1 MNKIK
6 IFSDST
12 CDLSEKELK
21 EMNIGII
28 PLSIVFDDKVYK
40 EGVDITPKELFKKV
54 KHLKM
59 LPKTS
64 APSPQEFI
72 DKFKVYVDDGYTII
86 FIGISSLMSC
96 TVANARIAADEL
108 GTDKVKVM
116 DSLNFCVT
124 LGGLVKKCYDFAS
137 SEMSVADV
145 ISETLKIRDN
155 YKLFFTVNSLDYL
168 HMGGRCSATS
178 MIFGNTLK
186 IKPVISMSTSGMD
199 VFKKALGKKKAI
211 LLMIDQLNK
220 DKDRI
225 RYGEVHIGC
234 TIGSEN
240 ELHWVKK
247 QITKLTGI
255 SKFSEYEIGCV
266 ISSHCGEGTVGFGYF
281 VN

>member
-1 MNKIK
+1 MSKIK

-12 CDLSEKELK
+12 CDLSEQELK
-21 EMNIGII
+21 DMDIDII

-72 DKFKVYVDDGYTII
+72 EKFKPYVDEGRSVIY
-86 FIGISSLMSC
+86 IGISSLMSS
-96 TVANARIAADEL
+96 TVANARVAAEEL

-124 LGGLVKKCYDFAS
+124 LGGLVKYCYNFANS
-137 SEMSVADV
+137 DMSVEDV
-145 ISETLKIRDN
+145 LKETMKIRDN
-155 YKLFFTVNSLDYL
+155 YKLFFTVDSLDYL

-186 IKPVISMSTSGMD
+186 IKPVISMTTKGMD
-199 VFKKALGKKKAI
+199 VFKKALGKKKAVM
-211 LLMIDQLNK
+211 LMINQLAE
-220 DKDRI
+220 DKDRV

-234 TIGSEN
+234 TIGSEG
-240 ELHWVKK
+240 ELNWVKK
-247 QITKLTGI
+247 QITKATGI
-255 SKFSEYEIGCV
+255 TKFCEYQIGCV

-281 VN
+281 LD